1 MAISSS
7 GSLSL
12 LQIQTEFGGSGSIS
26 LSEYYTD
33 SNAMLAVT
41 NTSGGVS
48 ETPGVG
54 NATGTTTGEKYNTTT
69 HIAGFIHSSLAGDV
83 SPSLS
88 CGDSSD
94 TWGYV
99 TGADFSGNA
108 GAIPASGNAIQFNHF
123 RGTNKGTS
131 SSLICYGLIW
141 VRLSNAILTT
151 STVRAYFGGHLGTN
165 SQSGNVSWDGFPFS
179 SLSVGAEGNVSAT
192 TLTFSGTQ
200 TANGSVGLKTDKNHQ
215 SNGTI
220 GNYTQCFWNAANTT
234 TQWSGFSGTWSLTVN
249 Y

>member
-131 SSLICYGLIW
+131 NSLVCYGLIW
-141 VRLSNAILTT
+141 RRGANSLVTT
-151 STVRAYFGGHLGTN
+151 ATVRAYFAGHLGTN
-165 SQSGNVSWDGFPFS
+165 NQANASWDGFPFAS
-179 SLSVGAEGNVSAT
+179 ITCAAEGNVSQS
-192 TLTFSGTQ
+192 TLTFSGTHSS
-200 TANGSVGLKTDKNHQ
+200 NGSVGSKSEKIHS

-220 GNYTQCFWNAANTT
+220 GNYTRCEWLAANTT
-234 TQWSGFSGTWSLTVN
+234 TEWGSMSGTWSLTVT